1 MVDLGS
7 SVHGMGGCMYA
18 IFGETTQSYC
28 LSLHGSSLWALSSP
42 ALHNIEVTLN
52 KILRK
57 IWHLHYRSH
66 TAIVHLVAKLDS
78 LFNVVYHRSNSLL
91 FSASKCP
98 SILVRAVFRD
108 SATVCYS
115 FSGYN
120 KLFGVSH
127 IKTYDKQYQ
136 LCANVIRAIRCCSSV
151 DNNNNNNR

>member
-1 MVDLGS
+1 
-7 SVHGMGGCMYA
+7 MGGAPDIMVSA
-18 IFGETTQSYC
+18 TPIF
-28 LSLHGSSLWALSSP
+28 
-42 ALHNIEVTLN
+42 N

-78 LFNVVYHRSNSLL
+78 LFAVVCSHSNSLL
-91 FSASKCP
+91 FMASKCP
-98 SILVRAVFRD
+98 SILVYAVFRD

-127 IKTYDKQYQ
+127 IKTY
-136 LCANVIRAIRCCSSV
+136 NVSSV
-151 DNNNNNNR
+151 LM